1 MINGNTLRDA
11 IVSAAHVIASQKQKV
26 DELNVFPVPDG
37 DTGTNMSMT
46 IGASVRE
53 LSRLRDPSV
62 EETAKV
68 AASALLVGA
77 VLPEAG
83 AFPATAVSCCL
94 ASMAG
99 AMTCVRR
106 SPWGSLPSAMTC
118 AGGFL
123 LVLIAVALLCWQQIT
138 WLGQGGVLLLC
149 GAGGGLL
156 AGLLGGRRRKRKR
169 RPVRKVR
176 KA

>member
-1 MINGNTLRDA
+1 MGNGR
-11 IVSAAHVIASQKQKV
+11 KK
-26 DELNVFPVPDG
+26 
-37 DTGTNMSMT
+37 
-46 IGASVRE
+46 
-53 LSRLRDPSV
+53 
-62 EETAKV
+62 ETALWLVFLQGTGLSLGVYLLLMV

-77 VLPEAG
+77 VLPETG
-83 AFPATAVSCCL
+83 ASPATAVSCCL

-149 GAGGGLL
+149 GIGGGLL
-156 AGLLGGRRRKRKR
+156 AGLLGGRRRGRKGGR
-169 RPVRKVR
+169 RARPVRR
-176 KA
+176 AEKARS

>member
-1 MINGNTLRDA
+1 MGNGR
-11 IVSAAHVIASQKQKV
+11 KK
-26 DELNVFPVPDG
+26 
-37 DTGTNMSMT
+37 
-46 IGASVRE
+46 
-53 LSRLRDPSV
+53 
-62 EETAKV
+62 ETALWLVFLQGTGLSMGVYLLLMV

-156 AGLLGGRRRKRKR
+156 AGLLGGRRRRRKGGR
-169 RPVRKVR
+169 RARPVRR
-176 KA
+176 AEKARS

>member
-1 MINGNTLRDA
+1 MGNGR
-11 IVSAAHVIASQKQKV
+11 KQTA
-26 DELNVFPVPDG
+26 LLWLVFLQGVG
-37 DTGTNMSMT
+37 LALGIYLLLM
-46 IGASVRE
+46 V
-53 LSRLRDPSV
+53 L
-62 EETAKV
+62 
-68 AASALLVGA
+68 ASALLVGA

-83 AFPATAVSCCL
+83 AFPAAAVGCCL
-94 ASMAG
+94 ASWAG

-106 SPWGSLPSAMTC
+106 GPWGSLPSAMIC

-123 LVLIAVALLCWQQIT
+123 LVLVAVALLCWQQIT
-138 WLGQGGVLLLC
+138 WLGRGGVLLLC

-169 RPVRKVR
+169 RPVRRGR

>member
-1 MINGNTLRDA
+1 MGNRR
-11 IVSAAHVIASQKQKV
+11 KK
-26 DELNVFPVPDG
+26 
-37 DTGTNMSMT
+37 
-46 IGASVRE
+46 
-53 LSRLRDPSV
+53 
-62 EETAKV
+62 ETALWLV
-68 AASALLVGA
+68 FLQGVGLALGIYLLLMVLASALLVGA

-83 AFPATAVSCCL
+83 AFPAAAVGCCL
-94 ASMAG
+94 ASWAG

-123 LVLIAVALLCWQQIT
+123 LVLITVALLCWQQIT

-156 AGLLGGRRRKRKR
+156 AGVLGSRRRHRKGGRRVRPAR
-169 RPVRKVR
+169 RAEKGRL
-176 KA
+176 